1 MASCNYHLIDDGFSA
16 IESKL
21 ADIEAAVSSVEI
33 QAVIESLDLDLD
45 NIEAQLII
53 ANKLK
58 LLELIGTDIM
68 TEEEQTAAYEAI
80 RDELFVPSGSAGEPM
95 NVEEGD

>member
-33 QAVIESLDLDLD
+33 QAVIESLDVDLD

-68 TEEEQTAAYEAI
+68 TEEEQADAYADI
-80 RDELFVPSGSAGEPM
+80 KDELFVPSGSAGEPM
-95 NVEEGD
+95 NDEEGD